1 MVGSCL
7 GCGKGLVGK
16 QRVWCS
22 QACRRHRVRAL
33 YREARARGLGSL
45 AADLEAHRRVRAE
58 SRAAAEGRPGPARRV
73 RNDPAP

>member
-1 MVGSCL
+1 MAGSCL
-7 GCGKGLVGK
+7 GCGKALLG
-16 QRVWCS
+16 RRRAWCD
-22 QACRRHRVRAL
+22 QACRRRRVSAL